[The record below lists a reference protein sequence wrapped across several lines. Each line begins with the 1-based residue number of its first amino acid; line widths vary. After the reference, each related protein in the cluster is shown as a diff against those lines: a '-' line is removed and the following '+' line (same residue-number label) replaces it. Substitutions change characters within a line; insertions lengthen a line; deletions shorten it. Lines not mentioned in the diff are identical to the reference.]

1 MSSLTQEI
9 AVVTNLE
16 AAAPFLLTALVTL
29 VGGVFSLG
37 VLTRA
42 EQAYEEIVGK
52 YEASL
57 NEQIV
62 DKYQAYLEKKALTR
76 APKLRVTQNNRTTG
90 IKPESLAGLGNW
102 LIDGGAL
109 LVSLTGPAIGLA
121 FLYDRFGSIIF
132 FSYAVVLFLILLGYG
147 LFVWRVPPSGY
158 PGQPLLELRRRRP
171 RIRVA
176 KVWIFTPIVMFTV
189 IVNLAA
195 GVLVLIIGP

>member
-1 MSSLTQEI
+1 M

-16 AAAPFLLTALVTL
+16 SAAPFLLTALVTL

-37 VLTRA
+37 VLTRV

-62 DKYQAYLEKKALTR
+62 DKYQAYLETYLEKKALTG
-76 APKLRVTQNNRTTG
+76 APKLRVTQNNRTIG

-121 FLYDRFGSIIF
+121 FLYDRFGSTIF

-176 KVWIFTPIVMFTV
+176 RVWIFTPIVMFTV

-195 GVLVLIIGP
+195 GVLVLIIAP